1 VFWFEG
7 VGEIIWLVFWFKG
20 VEEIIWLMLWFEG
33 VGEIIWL
40 VFWFEGVGEIIWLV
54 LWFEGVEE
62 IIWLVLYKKKNS
74 HFLTPSRD
82 ITLQIL
88 DEYDGLN
95 LLRNQ
100 DVIVFTSKNSPNQNR
115 VQNGNF

>member
-1 VFWFEG
+1 
-7 VGEIIWLVFWFKG
+7 
-20 VEEIIWLMLWFEG
+20 
-33 VGEIIWL
+33 